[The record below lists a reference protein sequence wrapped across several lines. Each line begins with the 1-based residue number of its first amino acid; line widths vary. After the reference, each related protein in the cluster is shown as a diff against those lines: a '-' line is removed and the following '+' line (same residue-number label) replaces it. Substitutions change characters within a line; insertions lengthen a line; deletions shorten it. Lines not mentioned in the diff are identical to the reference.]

1 MKKNIVI
8 SLFLM
13 IGILLASVQPVT
25 AKTKEKDFI
34 SLAYVALNFLQLED
48 KEASEVKDIL
58 NQYNWCGI
66 SDVALI
72 GGVFTAGKDGT
83 VLVSW
88 NKEEWPSVYEGLD
101 YKNDSIDEQAKR
113 DKLCSKAVIKE
124 VLKFFKK
131 KKIDIWLCE
140 TAYSWITGGSL
151 SVVVENS
158 ELTQLYSKRLC

>member
-1 MKKNIVI
+1 
-8 SLFLM
+8 M

-72 GGVFTAGKDGT
+72 GGVFTAGRTAQCWYRG
-83 VLVSW
+83 
-88 NKEEWPSVYEGLD
+88 
-101 YKNDSIDEQAKR
+101 IKR
-113 DKLCSKAVIKE
+113 S
-124 VLKFFKK
+124 
-131 KKIDIWLCE
+131 
-140 TAYSWITGGSL
+140 G
-151 SVVVENS
+151 
-158 ELTQLYSKRLC
+158 RLCTRDWIIKMILSMNKLRGISFVPRQ

>member
-1 MKKNIVI
+1 M
-8 SLFLM
+8 
-13 IGILLASVQPVT
+13 GILLASVQPVT
-25 AKTKEKDFI
+25 QRQKEKDFI

-131 KKIDIWLCE
+131 KENRHL
-140 TAYSWITGGSL
+140 
-151 SVVVENS
+151 VV
-158 ELTQLYSKRLC
+158 